1 MRTLNPKRL
10 STFLRS
16 RDSGLKTLL
25 DRGDE
30 LLRLTEEVRGHL
42 PLPLSL
48 HCRVGGVRD
57 GRLTLVA
64 DTPAWAARLRFHG
77 PGLIQKL
84 SPAPERALNQVRV
97 IISPPGQ
104 EPAPPRRRPRLSAA
118 SARLLGETASGMD
131 DPQLSA
137 ALLRLARRTGPS
149 T

>member
-30 LLRLTEEVRGHL
+30 LLRLTEEVRAQL

-48 HCRVGGVRD
+48 HCTVGGLRD
-57 GRLTLVA
+57 GRITLVA

-77 PGLIQKL
+77 PALLQKL
-84 SPAPERALNQVRV
+84 GRGLSQVRV
-97 IISPPGQ
+97 IISPPRQ
-104 EPAPPRRRPRLSAA
+104 DRQPPRRRAQLSES
-118 SARLLGETASGMD
+118 SARLLGDTASGVD
-131 DPQLSA
+131 DPQLRA
-137 ALLRLARRTGPS
+137 ALLRLARRGRSCP
-149 T
+149 